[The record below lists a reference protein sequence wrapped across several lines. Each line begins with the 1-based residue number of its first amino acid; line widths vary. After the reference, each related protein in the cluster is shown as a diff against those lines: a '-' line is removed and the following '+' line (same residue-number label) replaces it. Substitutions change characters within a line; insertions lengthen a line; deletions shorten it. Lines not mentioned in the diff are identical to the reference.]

1 MVTGET
7 PNVPKEKHV
16 DFVKVT
22 KCQAGQPDESCLG
35 EYIFSRK
42 DTIINY
48 NNNYFFVH
56 GPLPEYVKDLVV
68 LFLVCA
74 TVHHIQFIGVTTF

>member
-1 MVTGET
+1 MTGET
-7 PNVPKEKHV
+7 PNVPNEKHV
-16 DFVKVT
+16 DFFKVT
-22 KCQAGQPDESCLG
+22 KCQAGQPDETRLG

-42 DTIINY
+42 DTIVINY
-48 NNNYFFVH
+48 YFVH

-68 LFLVCA
+68 LVLVCA